1 MKKFIIALLIVSG
14 PAIFSLRAGVDDVLS
29 FVSEKNVEGYLK
41 PFVTSLGVG
50 LNSGM
55 YHSAMV
61 PEEFSYGFTFRSML
75 VLVPEDQKTFKP
87 YTPEGYSSES
97 TATVYGGDPG
107 YIYGD
112 QGYISYPGGFNV
124 DRLALAFPQIILGW
138 KGTELTAK
146 FTPVFE
152 IGESKEE
159 FYFYTFALKHEITR
173 YFSNVPFNG
182 AIQFGFGKIKF
193 SDQLD
198 FSNMAFNLIASKDFK
213 FSTLYGGLSYQKT
226 EVEANYSIVGDPEN
240 ADPDLRLPK
249 DVSLT
254 IDGENGFGITA
265 GAALRLGFFV
275 LNADYTYNSQ
285 SVITAGMSFQF

>member
-14 PAIFSLRAGVDDVLS
+14 PAIFSVRAGVDDVLS

-55 YHSAMV
+55 YHSAIV
-61 PEEFSYGFTFRSML
+61 PDEFSYGFTLNGML

-87 YTPEGYSSES
+87 YAPEGYSSES

-124 DRLALAFPQIILGW
+124 DRLALGFPQLMLGW
-138 KGTELTAK
+138 KGTELSAK
-146 FTPVFE
+146 FIPVLE
-152 IGESKEE
+152 VGESKEE

-173 YFSNVPFNG
+173 YFSDVPFNG
-182 AIQFGFGKIKF
+182 AIQLGLGKIKF
-193 SDQLD
+193 SDQLE
-198 FSNMAFNLIASKDFK
+198 FNNLAVNLIASKNFGRT
-213 FSTLYGGLSYQKT
+213 SLYGGLSYQTT
-226 EVEANYSIVGDPEN
+226 EVDAKYSIVGDPEN

-249 DVSLT
+249 EVSLT
-254 IDGENGFGITA
+254 IDGDNGFGITA
-265 GAALRLGFFV
+265 GAAFRIGFFV

-285 SVITAGMSFQF
+285 SVITTGMSFEF